1 MRSGSKAGSQRP
13 VWTAHSPEAFP
24 SPPRRGGT
32 EKGLVPIGIL
42 LVIAWV
48 VGFLVFK
55 VAGILIHLLII
66 AGIIM
71 LIVGFFRR
79 VSGGV

>member
-1 MRSGSKAGSQRP
+1 VRA
-13 VWTAHSPEAFP
+13 
-24 SPPRRGGT
+24 
-32 EKGLVPIGIL
+32 LVPIGIL

-48 VGFLVFK
+48 FGFLVFK

-79 VSGGV
+79 VSGDL

>member
-1 MRSGSKAGSQRP
+1 VRA
-13 VWTAHSPEAFP
+13 
-24 SPPRRGGT
+24 
-32 EKGLVPIGIL
+32 LVPIGIL

-48 VGFLVFK
+48 FGFLVFK

-79 VSGGV
+79 VSGNV

>member
-1 MRSGSKAGSQRP
+1 MRA
-13 VWTAHSPEAFP
+13 
-24 SPPRRGGT
+24 
-32 EKGLVPIGIL
+32 LVPLGIL

-48 VGFLVFK
+48 FGFLVFK

-79 VSGGV
+79 VSGDL

>member
-1 MRSGSKAGSQRP
+1 MRA
-13 VWTAHSPEAFP
+13 
-24 SPPRRGGT
+24 
-32 EKGLVPIGIL
+32 LVPIGIL

-48 VGFLVFK
+48 FGFLMFK

-71 LIVGFFRR
+71 LVVGFFRR
-79 VSGGV
+79 VSGDV

>member
-1 MRSGSKAGSQRP
+1 MTDLDCTFGQSIS
-13 VWTAHSPEAFP
+13 

-32 EKGLVPIGIL
+32 VKGLVPIGIL

>member
-1 MRSGSKAGSQRP
+1 
-13 VWTAHSPEAFP
+13 
-24 SPPRRGGT
+24 
-32 EKGLVPIGIL
+32 LVPIGIL

-48 VGFLVFK
+48 FGFLVFK

-79 VSGGV
+79 VSGDV

>member
-1 MRSGSKAGSQRP
+1 MRA
-13 VWTAHSPEAFP
+13 
-24 SPPRRGGT
+24 
-32 EKGLVPIGIL
+32 LVPIGIL

-48 VGFLVFK
+48 FGFLVFK

-79 VSGGV
+79 VSGDV

>member
-1 MRSGSKAGSQRP
+1 VRA
-13 VWTAHSPEAFP
+13 
-24 SPPRRGGT
+24 
-32 EKGLVPIGIL
+32 LVPIGIL

-48 VGFLVFK
+48 FGFLVFK

-79 VSGGV
+79 VSGDV

>member
-1 MRSGSKAGSQRP
+1 
-13 VWTAHSPEAFP
+13 V
-24 SPPRRGGT
+24 
-32 EKGLVPIGIL
+32 KGLVPIGIL

-79 VSGGV
+79 VSGDV

>member
-1 MRSGSKAGSQRP
+1 VRA
-13 VWTAHSPEAFP
+13 
-24 SPPRRGGT
+24 
-32 EKGLVPIGIL
+32 LVPIGIL

-48 VGFLVFK
+48 LGFLVFK

-79 VSGGV
+79 VSGDV